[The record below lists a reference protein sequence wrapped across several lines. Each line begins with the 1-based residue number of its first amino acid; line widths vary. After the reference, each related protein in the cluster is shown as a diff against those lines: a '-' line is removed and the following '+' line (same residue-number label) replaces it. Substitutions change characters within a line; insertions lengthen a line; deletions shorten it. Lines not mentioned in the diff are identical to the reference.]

1 LHTKRAGIGVVGSIE
16 LPRTDEAA
24 GPIDLRPRLHGAR
37 IWELIGSY
45 QTDGAMISLGEGQL
59 SIAEAYDIPVAPGRL
74 VPPTPPR
81 APDNMTAFGR
91 MLAIRESAI
100 GSWGQRAYEE
110 DIVRGRFFGRSSFI
124 LNAPDAIRH
133 VLVDNYENYVRT
145 PASIRVL
152 RPMLG
157 DGLLIAE
164 GRAWK
169 YQRRTLAPAF
179 TPRAVST
186 LVPHMI
192 AATDDTIAKLKTA
205 SHAPVD
211 LRGAMQRMTLEIA
224 GRTMFSFGMERHGAA
239 LRDFVM
245 DYGMRLAKP
254 HVLDLLLPL
263 SWPSPQD
270 FARARFR
277 KRWTQFV
284 AMLMAER
291 RAAGKN
297 EGAPPRDLFDLMG
310 AARDPETGAAFSDEQ
325 LGDEVATMI
334 LAGHETTATALFW
347 SLYLLA
353 LDPASQEQ
361 LAAEVRGAAV
371 TDEADIAR
379 LKFTRAVVDETMRLY
394 PPAFLIARA
403 AAAPDTIAGMP
414 VKKNDIVLVAPWLL
428 HRHEK
433 LWREPNAFVPSR
445 FMPDA
450 PPPDR
455 FAYLPFGAGA
465 RVCIGA
471 HFALVEATLALARI
485 IGAFRVELVDR
496 EPVLPVG
503 VVTTQ
508 PNRSPMFVVTP
519 R

>member
-1 LHTKRAGIGVVGSIE
+1 V
-16 LPRTDEAA
+16 
-24 GPIDLRPRLHGAR
+24 
-37 IWELIGSY
+37 
-45 QTDGAMISLGEGQL
+45 
-59 SIAEAYDIPVAPGRL
+59 SIAETWDISVARRPL
-74 VPPTPPR
+74 VPPSPPR
-81 APDNMTAFGR
+81 ASDNMTAIGR
-91 MLAIRESAI
+91 MAAMRVSPI
-100 GSWGQRAYEE
+100 GTWGQRAYEE
-110 DIVRGRFFGRSSFI
+110 DIIRGRFFGRSSFI
-124 LNAPDAIRH
+124 LNTPDTIRH
-133 VLVDNYENYVRT
+133 VLVDNYENYTRT

-157 DGLLIAE
+157 EGLLIAE

-179 TPRAVST
+179 TPRAVAS

-192 AATDDTIAKLKTA
+192 AATDETIAKLQAA
-205 SHAPVD
+205 SSGAVD
-211 LRGAMQRMTLEIA
+211 LREAMQRMTLEIA

-245 DYGMRLAKP
+245 EYGERLARP
-254 HVLDLLLPL
+254 HFLDLLLPL

-270 FARARFR
+270 FSRARFR
-277 KRWTQFV
+277 KRWTRFV

-310 AARDPETGAAFSDEQ
+310 AARDPETGEAFTDEQ
-325 LGDEVATMI
+325 LGDQVATMI

-353 LDPASQEQ
+353 LDPTTQDQ
-361 LAAEVRGAAV
+361 LAAEVQGVTANGAL
-371 TDEADIAR
+371 DIER

-403 AAAPDTIAGMP
+403 AAAPDTIEGLP
-414 VKKNDIVLVAPWLL
+414 VKKNDVILIAPWLL

-433 LWREPNAFVPSR
+433 LWRDPNAFVPSR
-445 FMPDA
+445 FMPPS

-455 FAYLPFGAGA
+455 FAYLPFGVGA

-471 HFALVEATLALARI
+471 YFALVEATLALAKM
-485 IGAFRVELVDR
+485 IGAFRIALRDK
-496 EPVLPVG
+496 EPVMPVG

-508 PNRSPMFVVTP
+508 PDRSPMFGITL